1 MLELRTARKV
11 YSIARMDVILT
22 IFGFHA
28 NDQRLMLM
36 KINHSP
42 IQQSINAP
50 YLLFVGNAR
59 SRIDAKTAAGIAY
72 WRPELCRGQ
81 LRLDVAT
88 VDLGLPDLSIQQAA
102 AEGVRTL
109 VLGLA
114 MPGGNVSA
122 DWVQPIVEAL
132 RLGLDVASG
141 LHTSLS
147 GDPEIQ
153 DALKASSGTLI
164 EIRKMNLEYPVAG
177 YRKRSGKRLL
187 TVGTD
192 CSIGKMHTALAI
204 EAALKGAG
212 RSVDFRATG
221 QTGILIAGRGIPID
235 AIIADF
241 VAGAAEALSPDANPE
256 HWDIIEGQGSL
267 FHPSYAGVTLGLI
280 HGSQPDALVLCHEP
294 GRFANS
300 DFADLPLPSLE
311 ECAELHLRMARMVN
325 PAARLVGISLN
336 TSGLEEKLASLHL
349 QQAEDA
355 LGVPAIDPN
364 RTGVATIIEELD
376 RC

>member
-1 MLELRTARKV
+1 MP
-11 YSIARMDVILT
+11 
-22 IFGFHA
+22 
-28 NDQRLMLM
+28 M
-36 KINHSP
+36 KIEQPPRQKN
-42 IQQSINAP
+42 IAAP
-50 YLLFVGNAR
+50 YLLFVGSAR

-81 LRLDVAT
+81 LRLDAEA
-88 VDLGLPDLSIQQAA
+88 VDLGLPDMSIQQAA

-114 MPGGNVSA
+114 MPGGSISK
-122 DWVQPIVEAL
+122 DWVQTIVEAL

-147 GDPEIQ
+147 GHPEIR
-153 DALKASSGTLI
+153 DALATSTASLI
-164 EIRKMNLEYPVAG
+164 EIRKRNLEYPVAG
-177 YRKRSGKRLL
+177 YRKRTGKRLL

-192 CSIGKMHTALAI
+192 CSIGKMHTALAL
-204 EAALKGAG
+204 EAAMRAAG

-221 QTGILIAGRGIPID
+221 QTGILIAGPGVPID
-235 AIIADF
+235 AIVADF
-241 VAGAAEALSPDANPE
+241 VAGAAEALSPDAEPD

-294 GRFANS
+294 GRLANS
-300 DFADLPLPSLE
+300 DFADLPLPTLE

-325 PAARLVGISLN
+325 PAARLAGISLN
-336 TSGLEEKLASLHL
+336 TSALSGQEANL
-349 QQAEDA
+349 QLQRAMDA
-355 LGVPAIDPN
+355 LGVPAVDPN
-364 RTGVATIIEELD
+364 RTGVAAIIQELD